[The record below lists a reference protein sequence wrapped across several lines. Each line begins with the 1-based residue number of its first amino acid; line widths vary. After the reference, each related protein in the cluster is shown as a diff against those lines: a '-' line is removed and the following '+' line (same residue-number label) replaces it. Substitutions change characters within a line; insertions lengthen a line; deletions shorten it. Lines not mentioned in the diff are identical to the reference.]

1 MIDVIRLLP
10 DSLANQIA
18 AGEVVQRPA
27 SVVKELL
34 ENSIDAQASNIQL
47 IVKDSGKTLIQVV
60 DDGSGMSEMD
70 ARMCFERHA
79 TSKIKE
85 QDDLF
90 KIMTMGFRGEAL
102 ASIAAVAQVELKTRR
117 AIDNLGVQIRM
128 EASELKS
135 QEKVACPKGTSI
147 AIKNLFFNVPAR
159 RNFLKSNPI
168 EMKHIIDEF
177 QRVALAF
184 PDVSFSLFHNDSEIY
199 NLPKG
204 KLAQRI
210 IGIFGKNYR
219 EMLIPCQEEIP
230 LVKVKGYIGK
240 PEAAKKTRGEQFFF
254 VNNRFIKHG
263 YLHHAVMTAF
273 QEVLPKD
280 GFPFYV
286 IFLEIDPIHIDIN
299 VHPTKTEIKFDDE
312 RSVYAVINASVRK
325 ALGSHHVGLDF
336 ESKALDFKA
345 EDLASEKFN
354 FSNFQKN
361 TFEPSSKNTSSY
373 TGYQKTARE
382 HSNQNHWENIYA
394 GLQNK
399 TISSFE
405 KESNSNLFQEE
416 KNQHSSIP
424 KIEAESLENKTFQLH
439 QRYIVA
445 QVKSGLMIIDQ
456 HLAHQRILYDKYLAL
471 LQNSGNGRVS
481 QQLLFPIRMEFS
493 PSDFALLAEV
503 ETEIRNLGFVFD
515 VLDSGITLKGIPSD
529 VPQEQSKEIL
539 ENFLEQLKNSQAELK
554 NHSYEKIAR
563 LMSLRSA
570 MRYGTRLSAA
580 EIQTLLAQ
588 LFASSN
594 PNYSPNGEPTMVTLD
609 MIRIGQWFSG
619 GE

>member
-34 ENSIDAQASNIQL
+34 ENSIDAQATHIQL
-47 IVKDSGKTLIQVV
+47 IIKDAGKTLIQVV
-60 DDGSGMSEMD
+60 DDGLGMSETD
-70 ARMCFERHA
+70 ARMSFERHA

-85 QDDLF
+85 QEDLF
-90 KIMTMGFRGEAL
+90 RIMTMGFRGEAL
-102 ASIAAVAQVELKTRR
+102 ASIAAVAQIELKTRR
-117 AIDNLGVQIRM
+117 NVDNLGVQIRI

-135 QEKVACPKGTSI
+135 QEKTACPKGTSI
-147 AIKNLFFNVPAR
+147 AVKNLFFNVPAR

-168 EMKHIIDEF
+168 EMKHILDEF

-184 PDVSFSLFHNDSEIY
+184 PEVSFSLFHNETEIY

-210 IGIFGKNYR
+210 INIFGKNYR
-219 EMLIPCQEEIP
+219 EWLIPCQEEIP

-254 VNNRFIKHG
+254 VNNRYIKHG

-273 QEVLPKD
+273 QEILPKD

-286 IFLEIDPIHIDIN
+286 IFLEIEPEHIDIN

-312 RSVYAVINASVRK
+312 KSVYAIVNASVRK
-325 ALGSHHVGLDF
+325 SLGSHHLSLDF
-336 ESKALDFKA
+336 ESKSFDFKI
-345 EDLASEKFN
+345 EDIASEKYNSF
-354 FSNFQKN
+354 
-361 TFEPSSKNTSSY
+361 TSYTPKTNIESFKENNY
-373 TGYQKTARE
+373 TGYQKTPRE
-382 HSNQNHWENIYA
+382 RSNLNNWETIFE

-399 TISSFE
+399 TVNSFE
-405 KESNSNLFQEE
+405 SESNTLFQEE
-416 KNQHSSIP
+416 QPQYITKNEPESI
-424 KIEAESLENKTFQLH
+424 EGKTFQLH
-439 QRYIVA
+439 QRYIVT
-445 QVKSGLMIIDQ
+445 QVKAGLMIIDQ
-456 HLAHQRILYDKYLAL
+456 HLAHQRILYDKYLNL
-471 LQNSGNGRVS
+471 LENQGNGRIS
-481 QQLLFPIRMEFS
+481 QQLLFPVKIEFS
-493 PSDFALLAEV
+493 PADFALLAEV

-515 VLDSGITLKGIPSD
+515 ILDNSILLKGSPSGM
-529 VPQEQSKEIL
+529 PHEQEREIL
-539 ENFLEQLKNSQAELK
+539 ENFLEQLKNSTSELK
-554 NHSYEKIAR
+554 NHNHEKIAR
-563 LMSLRSA
+563 LMASRSA
-570 MRYGTRLSAA
+570 MRYGTHLSVA

-594 PNYSPNGEPTMVTLD
+594 PNYSPNGDPTMVIMD
-609 MIRIGQWFSG
+609 MLQIGQWFLS
-619 GE
+619 E

>member
-1 MIDVIRLLP
+1 MIDIIRLLP

-34 ENSIDAQASNIQL
+34 ENSIDAQATHIQL

-60 DDGSGMSEMD
+60 DDGTGMSETD
-70 ARMCFERHA
+70 ARMSFERHA

-85 QDDLF
+85 QEDLF

-102 ASIAAVAQVELKTRR
+102 ASIAAVSQIELKTKRN
-117 AIDNLGVQIRM
+117 ADNLGFQIRI

-147 AIKNLFFNVPAR
+147 AVKNLFFNVPAR

-168 EMKHIIDEF
+168 EMKHILDEF

-184 PDVSFSLFHNDSEIY
+184 PEVSFSLFHNETEVY

-210 IGIFGKNYR
+210 ISIFGKNYR
-219 EMLIPCQEEIP
+219 EWLIPCQEEIP
-230 LVKVKGYIGK
+230 LVRVKGYIGK

-254 VNNRFIKHG
+254 VNNRYIKHG

-286 IFLEIDPIHIDIN
+286 IFLEIEPEHIDIN

-312 RSVYAVINASVRK
+312 KSVYAIVNASVRK
-325 ALGSHHVGLDF
+325 ALGSHHMGLDF
-336 ESKALDFKA
+336 ESKSFDFKI
-345 EDLASEKFN
+345 EDIASEKYNSFTYTP
-354 FSNFQKN
+354 KT
-361 TFEPSSKNTSSY
+361 TFEPSKENNY

-382 HSNQNHWENIYA
+382 RSNLNNWENIFA

-399 TISSFE
+399 TVSTFE
-405 KESNSNLFQEE
+405 SEPSTLFQSEE
-416 KNQHSSIP
+416 STQNIS
-424 KIEAESLENKTFQLH
+424 KIEPESVENKTFQLH
-439 QRYIVA
+439 QRYIITQIKA
-445 QVKSGLMIIDQ
+445 GLMVIDQ
-456 HLAHQRILYDKYLAL
+456 HLAHQRILYDKYLGL
-471 LQNSGNGRVS
+471 LQNHGNGRVS
-481 QQLLFPIRMEFS
+481 QQLLFPAKIEFS
-493 PSDFALLAEV
+493 PADFALLADV

-515 VLDSGITLKGIPSD
+515 ILDNGILLRGTPSGMH
-529 VPQEQSKEIL
+529 QEQEKEIL
-539 ENFLEQLKNSQAELK
+539 ENFLEQLKNSSSELK
-554 NHSYEKIAR
+554 NHSHEKIAR
-563 LMSLRSA
+563 LMASRSA
-570 MRYGTRLSAA
+570 MRYGTRLSLP

-594 PNYSPNGEPTMVTLD
+594 PNYSPNGEPTMAIVD
-609 MIRIGQWFSG
+609 MIQIGQWFLS
-619 GE
+619 E